1 MNNISSL
8 PLFITGFSM
17 TSIPDFMTNKH
28 RECDGFFTEAE
39 AAVAKKD
46 WPLALTK
53 WQVFAL
59 ELIKHFSQEEE
70 VLFPKFEQAT
80 GMTGGPTQVMRM
92 EHQQMRA
99 LVQDLDNALAAKE
112 KDEYLGLSETL
123 MVMMQQ
129 HNMKEEMML
138 YPMMEQNLAD
148 GEQIIEQFK
157 TS

>member
-1 MNNISSL
+1 MS
-8 PLFITGFSM
+8 
-17 TSIPDFMTNKH
+17 SIPEYMTEKH
-28 RECDGFFTEAE
+28 RECDEVFSEAE
-39 AAVAKKD
+39 SAVAEQN
-46 WPLALTK
+46 WPLALEK
-53 WQVFAL
+53 WQAFAS
-59 ELIKHFSQEEE
+59 ELTEHLAQEEE

-80 GMTGGPTQVMRM
+80 GMTAGPTQVMRM

-138 YPMMEQNLAD
+138 YPMMAQHLSD
-148 GEQIIEQFK
+148 GEQLIEGFK
-157 TS
+157 ASVVA

>member
-1 MNNISSL
+1 
-8 PLFITGFSM
+8 M
-17 TSIPDFMTNKH
+17 TSIPEFMTNKH
-28 RECDGFFTEAE
+28 RECDEFFTEAE
-39 AAVAKKD
+39 AAVAKND
-46 WPLALTK
+46 WSLAQTK
-53 WQVFAL
+53 WQAFAL

-99 LVQDLDNALAAKE
+99 LVQSLESALAAKAQE
-112 KDEYLGLSETL
+112 EYLGLSETL

-138 YPMMEQNLAD
+138 YPMMTQNISS
-148 GEQIIEQFK
+148 GEQIIENFK
-157 TS
+157 TKVTT

>member
-1 MNNISSL
+1 
-8 PLFITGFSM
+8 M
-17 TSIPDFMTNKH
+17 TSIPEFMTNKH
-28 RECDGFFTEAE
+28 RECDDFFTEAE
-39 AAVAKKD
+39 AAVATGD
-46 WPLALTK
+46 WSLALEK
-53 WQVFAL
+53 WQHFAL

-70 VLFPKFEQAT
+70 VLFPKFEDAT
-80 GMTGGPTQVMRM
+80 GMTAGPTQVMRM

-138 YPMMEQNLAD
+138 YPMMAQNLSD
-148 GEQIIEQFK
+148 GEQIIEEFK
-157 TS
+157 AS

>member
-1 MNNISSL
+1 
-8 PLFITGFSM
+8 M
-17 TSIPDFMTNKH
+17 TSIPEFMTNKH
-28 RECDGFFTEAE
+28 RECDEFFTEAE
-39 AAVAKKD
+39 AAVAKGD
-46 WPLALTK
+46 WSLALEK
-53 WQVFAL
+53 WQSFAL

-80 GMTGGPTQVMRM
+80 GMTAGPTQVMRM

-99 LVQDLDNALAAKE
+99 LVQDLDNSLAAKE

-138 YPMMEQNLAD
+138 YPMMAQNLAD
-148 GEQIIEQFK
+148 GEQIIEQFQ

>member
-1 MNNISSL
+1 
-8 PLFITGFSM
+8 M
-17 TSIPDFMTNKH
+17 TSIPEFMTTKH
-28 RECDGFFTEAE
+28 RECDELFTEAE
-39 AAVAKKD
+39 AAVAKAN

-53 WQVFAL
+53 WQDFAS
-59 ELIKHFSQEEE
+59 ELTKHFSQEEE

-80 GMTGGPTQVMRM
+80 GMTAGPTQVMRM

-99 LVQDLDNALAAKE
+99 LVQDLDNALAAQN

-138 YPMMEQNLAD
+138 YPMMAKNVAD
-148 GEQIIEQFK
+148 GEQIIAQFQAN
-157 TS
+157 